1 MHEQLLPIR
10 QLELDAAL
18 RHIPLGSVV
27 LEIGAGNGWQASRLR
42 SRGHDVVALDVGP
55 RRPEHGEHFNVLLY
69 DGVHLPLADASV
81 DVIFSSNVLEHVVD
95 LPGLLLDC
103 RRVLRP
109 GGRAV
114 HIVPSHTWRVWTI
127 ITRYVFLLQLATR
140 SRRLPQGGEA
150 GAGRARR
157 ADRGPLRRGLALLRL
172 ALVEKPHGE
181 FPSAVAEITEYRP
194 ERWVRRFQENRWT
207 PLDQHGSGVFYTGY
221 GVLPRLRLTTRARL
235 SRVLGSSC
243 TVFVVEP
250 APEGPATTA

>member
-18 RHIPLGSVV
+18 RHIPAGSVV

-42 SRGHDVVALDVGP
+42 ERGHDVVALDVGP
-55 RRPEHGEHFNVLLY
+55 RRPEHGEHFDVQLY
-69 DGVHLPLADASV
+69 DGVHLPLADSSV
-81 DVIFSSNVLEHVVD
+81 DVIFSSNVLEHVED
-95 LPGLLLDC
+95 LPGLLADC

-109 GGRAV
+109 GGHAV
-114 HIVPSHTWRVWTI
+114 HIVPSHTWRLWTI
-127 ITRYVFLLQLATR
+127 LTRYVLLLQLATR
-140 SRRLPQGGEA
+140 SRRLPQSVQADESSGQS
-150 GAGRARR
+150 GRVG
-157 ADRGPLRRGLALLRL
+157 RGLQFLRR

-194 ERWVRRFQENRWT
+194 ARWVRRFQENRWRE
-207 PLDQHGSGVFYTGY
+207 LEQYGSGVFYTGY

-250 APEGPATTA
+250 VPEGPATTA